1 MIYADSL
8 FALNMAIDYFL
19 LLCSARVAGAELRRR
34 RFLLAAALGG
44 LYAVACVL
52 PGMGFLSGGVMKLAA
67 AGLISVAAYGGEAR
81 LLRCFVTFLAV
92 SAAFGGAVFA
102 FSMVSGSSVSGLM
115 YVPVSLRV
123 LAVSFAIC
131 YAAVSL
137 VFRRLGRRAEREIV
151 PLTVSL
157 AGREARLRALRDTG
171 NSLTDPAGG
180 RRVAVAEADA
190 LSPLFPPGSLRLLPL
205 SDPAA
210 LCRSLSSLPGLT
222 GRVTLVPF
230 SSIGSPHGLLAAIR
244 PDSVL
249 SDSGESL
256 SILVAITPQSLGG
269 DGGYNAI
276 L

>member
-44 LYAVACVL
+44 LYAVGCVL
-52 PGMGFLSGGVMKLAA
+52 PGMGFLSSGAVKLAA
-67 AGLISVAAYGGEAR
+67 AALMAVAAYGGETH
-81 LLRCFVTFLAV
+81 LLRCFVVFLGV

-102 FSMVSGSSVSGLM
+102 FSLISGTAVSGPF
-115 YVPVSLRV
+115 YVPVSPRV
-123 LAVSFAIC
+123 LVISFAVC

-137 VFRRLGRRAEREIV
+137 VFRRLGRRAEREVV

-171 NSLTDPAGG
+171 NALSDPASG
-180 RRVAVAEADA
+180 RPVAVAEAAA
-190 LSPLFPPGSLRLLPL
+190 LAPLFPPGGPAPLPL
-205 SDPAA
+205 DDPAGLCQA
-210 LCRSLSSLPGLT
+210 LSALPGFA
-222 GRVTLVPF
+222 GRVTLVPY
-230 SSIGSPHGLLAAIR
+230 SSLGSPHGMLAAIR

-249 SDSGESL
+249 SDSGERL
-256 SILVAITPQSLGG
+256 SVLIAVAPGSLGG